1 MRPKSIEREMTDMAA
16 QRQAIMRMVEWQARV
31 FGEE

>member
-1 MRPKSIEREMTDMAA
+1 MRPKSIEREMTDMGA
-16 QRQAIMRMVEWQARV
+16 QRQAIMRMVEWQSRV